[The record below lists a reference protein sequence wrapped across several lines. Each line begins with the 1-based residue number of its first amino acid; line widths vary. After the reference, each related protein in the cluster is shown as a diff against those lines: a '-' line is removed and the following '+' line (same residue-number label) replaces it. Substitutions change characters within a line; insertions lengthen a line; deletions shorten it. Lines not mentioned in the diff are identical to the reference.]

1 MSPVNGVNP
10 LVRKALDDI
19 QATLLA
25 LPEYQRGQ
33 VIDVLTALRGP
44 DKDSDEIEL
53 LKAETTARIRRAA
66 FPNMA
71 PTSDALEEL
80 PRVDTGQ
87 ASRRWSA
94 LHFDAFPFYHYTE
107 AQSIGGSHF
116 AQHAR
121 AAFDALG
128 ITFNT
133 TFPNPNNL

>member
-71 PTSDALEEL
+71 PTSEEL

-128 ITFNT
+128 ITFET
-133 TFPNPNNL
+133 HIPEVNPNNL